1 MRKPFPEIPQCVSF
15 TMFSWHQRLHYQIKL
30 HYQIFSQKFF
40 NWDECKDEL
49 KNDEVH
55 WKLKMILFDF
65 SQIGTSWIRNQ
76 QTQSHVCRRGWEGF
90 HWRTLWTNLRIRRL
104 RPISGHWCHAKD
116 LTFASSYKLGFIW
129 KYTTF
134 ECGHWHWFFILLN
147 IFSKL
152 QILIITANNSRKI
165 RLQNSIGMILNYVY
179 IIEFSCPRS
188 LWLFPFA
195 FS

>member
-1 MRKPFPEIPQCVSF
+1 M
-15 TMFSWHQRLHYQIKL
+15 
-30 HYQIFSQKFF
+30 
-40 NWDECKDEL
+40 
-49 KNDEVH
+49 H
-55 WKLKMILFDF
+55 WKLKMIIFDF

-165 RLQNSIGMILNYVY
+165 RLHNSIGNSDSEWFWTMYISLSFLARVHYGFFHLHFLN
-179 IIEFSCPRS
+179 
-188 LWLFPFA
+188 LLH
-195 FS
+195 